1 VQPSAAGKRYDL
13 LVFDWDGT
21 IVDSTGHIA
30 ASLQASFADL
40 GLPVPSIKAARHV
53 IGLGLQDALS
63 YLSPGLPEARYDEV
77 TDRYRYHFLAGD
89 AGVRCY
95 PEAAASL
102 AALNRSGYLLAVATG
117 KSRRGLDR
125 SMRALALEGHFHGS
139 RCADEGF
146 PKPHPDMLET
156 LMETLGVGRERTL
169 MIGDTTHD
177 LQMASN
183 ARVGAVAVTHGAHS
197 AADLQALNPLAC
209 VSGFGE
215 LMRWLSKNG

>member
-1 VQPSAAGKRYDL
+1 MQNRAANTRYDL

-40 GLPVPSIKAARHV
+40 GLPVPSSEAARHV
-53 IGLGLQDALS
+53 IGLGLQDALT
-63 YLSPGLPEARYDEV
+63 YLNPDLPEVRYEEV
-77 TDRYRYHFLAGD
+77 TDRYRHHFLAGD
-89 AGVRCY
+89 AGICCFPDV
-95 PEAAASL
+95 AHSIAS
-102 AALNRSGYLLAVATG
+102 LNRSGYLLAVATG

-125 SMRALALEGHFHGS
+125 SMQALALAEHFHAS

-156 LMETLGVGRERTL
+156 LMDMLGVDPERTL

-177 LQMASN
+177 LQMAAN
-183 ARVGAVAVTHGAHS
+183 AKVGAVAVTYGAH
-197 AADLQALNPLAC
+197 AVTDLQSLKPLAC
-209 VSGFGE
+209 VASFGE
-215 LMRWLSKNG
+215 LMQWLRQNG